1 MASPVIRKS
10 NKEEE
15 ENDLL
20 NVDEVTKE
28 AKGLIDR
35 ILGDVGKSSATKQLI
50 IGSISGWFTGFI
62 TMKVGKVAAIAV
74 GGGIILLQVANH
86 QGYIKVNWDK
96 VYKQV
101 DKVADRVEEKATG
114 QGPKWMEKVGAFARK
129 NTCAAA
135 GFTGGFLLG
144 LASS

>member
-1 MASPVIRKS
+1 MLHVTKESFCVISNFVSERHLKEKKIMASPVVRKS

-50 IGSISGWFTGFI
+50 IGSISGW
-62 TMKVGKVAAIAV
+62 
-74 GGGIILLQVANH
+74 
-86 QGYIKVNWDK
+86 
-96 VYKQV
+96 
-101 DKVADRVEEKATG
+101 
-114 QGPKWMEKVGAFARK
+114 
-129 NTCAAA
+129 
-135 GFTGGFLLG
+135 
-144 LASS
+144 

>member
-1 MASPVIRKS
+1 MASPVVRRS

-50 IGSISGWFTGFI
+50 IGSISGW
-62 TMKVGKVAAIAV
+62 
-74 GGGIILLQVANH
+74 
-86 QGYIKVNWDK
+86 
-96 VYKQV
+96 
-101 DKVADRVEEKATG
+101 
-114 QGPKWMEKVGAFARK
+114 
-129 NTCAAA
+129 
-135 GFTGGFLLG
+135 
-144 LASS
+144 